1 MDALV
6 QTVLVAAYWKGS
18 WACELCAKDDDA
30 ETKMWQEKFAAY
42 LAQTGG
48 DFAKVTSCTIV
59 MTVSDPTMY
68 PSEAN
73 ADITVDCGKGINMNT
88 LGFAKGTFLARV
100 LQRSFA
106 KVHGVIPSDDFTL
119 TQVSY
124 GEVPKTLA
132 AQVADEDEPSLERR
146 RRPPPPSLTGSMICR
161 MCGDGTWDLETPRV
175 NGAAK
180 MAWQAELVAELR
192 KSSFAV
198 FRKVT
203 QCTIKVLPSGSKVT
217 ADEDADFTAFQAPS
231 GLRGGTA
238 NE

>member
-1 MDALV
+1 V
-6 QTVLVAAYWKGS
+6 RTVLDAAYWKGS

-42 LAQTGG
+42 LAQAGG

-59 MTVSDPTMY
+59 MTVGDPTTY
-68 PSEAN
+68 PSATN

-106 KVHGVIPSDDFTL
+106 KVHGIIPSDDFTL

-124 GEVPKTLA
+124 GQVPKTLA

-146 RRPPPPSLTGSMICR
+146 RPPPPSLSGSMICR
-161 MCGDGTWDLETPRV
+161 MCGDGTWSVAPRV
-175 NGAAK
+175 SGASK

-192 KSSFAV
+192 KSSFPV

-203 QCTIKVLPSGSKVT
+203 QCTIKVLPSGSKVAT
-217 ADEDADFTAFQAPS
+217 DATTEDDEEIAPLQAPS
-231 GLRGGTA
+231 GLRGGCA
-238 NE
+238 IE